1 MIAEKGPSCNTE
13 ELFDHLVLEYQMPL
27 KRLCFM
33 YLRDMSL
40 AEDAVQDTFLK
51 VYKNLDRFRE
61 GCSLKTW
68 IMKIGVNTC
77 RDMLRS
83 AWLSRRNRSVDPES
97 LQIAAEESGKDEEAE
112 ELGQALLKLPVR
124 YKDVIL
130 LYYYQDMNLAE
141 VAEALHTSASTV
153 SRRLKHAQD
162 ILRNELKGGW
172 EDEWKQYPSESSSG
186 SGPND
191 VLREA

>member
-13 ELFDHLVLEYQMPL
+13 ELFDNLVLEYQMPL

-33 YLRDMSL
+33 YLRDMTL

-51 VYKNLDRFRE
+51 VYKNMDQFRE
-61 GCSLKTW
+61 GCSMKTW

-83 AWLSRRNRSVDPES
+83 AWFRHHDRRIVPEE
-97 LQIAAEESGKDEEAE
+97 LQIPAEERPQPEETDD
-112 ELGQALLKLPVR
+112 LGQAILKLPVK

-130 LYYYQDMNLAE
+130 LYYYQDMSQDEIAE
-141 VAEALHTSASTV
+141 ILQTSASTV
-153 SRRLKHAQD
+153 SRRLKRAQEK
-162 ILRNELKGGW
+162 LRDVLKGGR
-172 EDEWKQYPSESSSG
+172 EDE
-186 SGPND
+186 
-191 VLREA
+191 

>member
-33 YLRDMSL
+33 YLRDLSL
-40 AEDAVQDTFLK
+40 TEDAVQETFLK
-51 VYKNLDRFRE
+51 VYKNLGQFRE
-61 GCSLKTW
+61 GCSMKTW

-83 AWLSRRNRSVDPES
+83 AWFRHTNRSVVPED
-97 LQIAAEESGKDEEAE
+97 LQIAAEESDKDEEAE
-112 ELGQALLKLPVR
+112 ELGRAILKLPAR
-124 YKDVIL
+124 CKDVIL
-130 LYYYQDMNLAE
+130 LYYYQDMNLTE
-141 VAEALHTSASTV
+141 VAEALHTSTSTV

-172 EDEWKQYPSESSSG
+172 EDERKEYPTESSSG
-186 SGPND
+186 SGPD
-191 VLREA
+191 DIRCKA

>member
-13 ELFDHLVLEYQMPL
+13 DLFDRMVLEYQLPL

-40 AEDAVQDTFLK
+40 AEDAVQETFLK
-51 VYKNLDRFRE
+51 VYKSLRQFRDD
-61 GCSLKTW
+61 CSMKTW

-83 AWLSRRNRSVDPES
+83 AWLRHRNRSVNPDD
-97 LQIAAEESGKDEEAE
+97 LRLAAEENETDEEAE
-112 ELGQALLKLPVR
+112 ALGRAILKLPVR

-130 LYYYQDMNLAE
+130 LYYYQDMNMTE

-172 EDEWKQYPSESSSG
+172 EDEWKQYPTESPSG
-186 SGPND
+186 SGPDD
-191 VLREA
+191 VRCEA

>member
-1 MIAEKGPSCNTE
+1 M
-13 ELFDHLVLEYQMPL
+13 
-27 KRLCFM
+27 
-33 YLRDMSL
+33 
-40 AEDAVQDTFLK
+40 
-51 VYKNLDRFRE
+51 
-61 GCSLKTW
+61 KTW

-83 AWLSRRNRSVDPES
+83 AWLRHRKMSVSPDD
-97 LQIAAEESGKDEEAE
+97 LQLAAEENEKDEEAE
-112 ELGQALLKLPVR
+112 ELGRALLKLPAR

-141 VAEALHTSASTV
+141 VADALQTSTSTV

-172 EDEWKQYPSESSSG
+172 EDEREQYPTESSSG
-186 SGPND
+186 SGSND